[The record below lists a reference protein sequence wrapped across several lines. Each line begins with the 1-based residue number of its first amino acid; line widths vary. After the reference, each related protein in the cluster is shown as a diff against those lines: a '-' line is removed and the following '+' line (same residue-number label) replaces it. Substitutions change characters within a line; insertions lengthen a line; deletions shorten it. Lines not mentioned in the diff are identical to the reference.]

1 MNKARR
7 KALEKISDKLME
19 LQVDLQYVHE
29 EEEEA
34 YDNMP
39 EGLQYSE
46 RGDEMQE
53 AISAMEDADG
63 AIQEAIDYLSDLL

>member
-19 LQVDLQYVHE
+19 LQVDLQSVHD

-34 YDNMP
+34 YYNMP
-39 EGLQYSE
+39 DSLQESE
-46 RGDEMQE
+46 RGDAMQE
-53 AISAMEDADG
+53 AISTMEDADG
-63 AIQEAIDYLSDLL
+63 SIQEAIDYLSDLL

>member
-34 YDNMP
+34 FDNMP
-39 EGLQYSE
+39 ESLQESE

-53 AISAMEDADG
+53 ALSTMENADG

>member
-19 LQVDLQYVHE
+19 LQVDLQSVHD

-34 YDNMP
+34 YYNMP
-39 EGLQYSE
+39 DSLQESE
-46 RGDEMQE
+46 RGDAMEE
-53 AISAMEDADG
+53 AISTMEDADG

>member
-34 YDNMP
+34 FDNMP
-39 EGLQYSE
+39 ESLQESE
-46 RGDEMQE
+46 RGDEIQE
-53 AISAMEDADG
+53 ALSTMENADG